1 MVEGRKES
9 RARTVIELSV
19 YAAYTIIFTLSLYY
33 IYIYNVLY
41 MCVCMYV
48 LYPFPVGSVVKNLLP
63 YRRLR
68 FDLWVRKIPRRMKW
82 QRLQYSCLGNAM
94 DRGSWWATIH
104 GVAKSRT

>member
-1 MVEGRKES
+1 
-9 RARTVIELSV
+9 
-19 YAAYTIIFTLSLYY
+19 
-33 IYIYNVLY
+33 